1 VRFIL
6 AMARREMRSSWRRL
20 LFFFISIG
28 IGVAAIVAVRS
39 MIENVNLGVA
49 GLAKRLI
56 TADLQLETN
65 RSWTPQELA
74 DIQGISAPLIESRM
88 ETVEST
94 TMLRPADSDIP
105 GIMIVDLKGVEPGF
119 PFYGDLTLDNG
130 KPFDSDL
137 LKDNGIIVAPI
148 LIDQLK
154 LQIGDKV
161 NIGKETFQIR
171 GVISRESG
179 AGEGFRLGARVF
191 INKAA
196 VEQTGLT
203 GTGSR
208 VNRKILFKV
217 ADNKLD
223 ALVSQLKSKLKDD
236 STVRIRSYRDSEEN
250 LADQLSQT
258 ENYMSLLGLIILV
271 LGGIGISNVTRVFI
285 EQKKKAIAVLK
296 CVGATSRKITAVYLL
311 QVMLLGLAGST
322 LGVVLARGILYM
334 LAKYLAAILPKDVS
348 YGLRL
353 ASTAQGVLIGLLI
366 TILFSL
372 LPLLRVR
379 RIRANTLFRDEAGPA
394 GSRFDPTRLAAG
406 TAVVLGL
413 VFVASWQAG
422 SLKVGLYFLSGLA
435 LTALILFGAAWLLIG
450 VVRRFKNAGTFAVRH
465 AINSLYRPG
474 NQTRVIVM
482 VVGLGAF
489 LVIAVWSLQSTL
501 LGEINARRNGPL
513 PNMFLIDI
521 QKDQKEA
528 VIGMIKQET
537 GQDPQL
543 VPVIQARI
551 AAIDGHDIDLNQPEM
566 KHDRGRLGRQY
577 ILTYRPR
584 LESNERVIDGKF
596 WDDTPSSDPEV
607 SISEDL
613 VGMAG
618 LDVGGTITFDILGKK
633 ITARVTSVRHIDLRN
648 SRTAFAVVFRPGAVE
663 SAPQMFVAAIDG
675 PKDDFERSKF
685 QRALV
690 DQFPNLSVVDVAEA
704 VATIKRVLDNI
715 ALAVSFLGALVFVS
729 GALILIGS
737 VAMTKFQRIYEI
749 AVMKTLGAK
758 RKTLA
763 AMMLAEYGV
772 MGLVAGIIGS
782 LAGLGLSFVIARR
795 VLHIPWSFSPEV
807 GSIGTI
813 VTAAAVM
820 IIGAAAS
827 YDALNHKPLAI
838 LRGE

>member
-1 VRFIL
+1 MKFIL
-6 AMARREMRSSWRRL
+6 SMAQREMRSSWRRL
-20 LFFFISIG
+20 LFFFVSIG

-56 TADLQLETN
+56 SADLQVDSN
-65 RSWTPQELA
+65 RPWTQQELN
-74 DIQGISAPLIESRM
+74 DIQSVSAPLIQARM

-105 GIMIVDLKGVEPGF
+105 GIMIVDMKGVEQGF
-119 PFYGDLTLDNG
+119 PYYGDLMLDNG
-130 KPFDSDL
+130 KPFDSEL
-137 LKDNGIIVAPI
+137 LNDNGIIVAPI

-154 LQIGDKV
+154 LGIGDKV
-161 NIGKETFQIR
+161 NIGKETFTIR
-171 GVISRESG
+171 GIISRESG

-191 INKAA
+191 VNKAA
-196 VEQTGLT
+196 VERTGLT
-203 GTGSR
+203 GFGSR

-223 ALVSQLKSKLKDD
+223 TLVSQLKSKFKDD
-236 STVRIRSYRDSEEN
+236 STVRIRSYKDSEEN
-250 LADQLSQT
+250 LADQLSET

-296 CVGATSRKITAVYLL
+296 CVGAASKKITAVYLV
-311 QVMLLGLAGST
+311 QVVLLGLAGST
-322 LGVVLARGILYM
+322 LGVILARLIL
-334 LAKYLAAILPKDVS
+334 LVLSKYLAALLPRDVS
-348 YGLRL
+348 YGLRF

-379 RIRANTLFRDEAGPA
+379 RIKANSLFRDEDG
-394 GSRFDPTRLAAG
+394 GSGRRFDLPRIVAG
-406 TAVVLGL
+406 LVVVVGL

-422 SLKVGLYFLSGLA
+422 SLRVGLYFLSGLA
-435 LTALILFGAAWLLIG
+435 VTALILFTAAWLLIG
-450 VVRRFKNAGTFAVRH
+450 TVRRIRNAGTFAIRH

-474 NQTRVIVM
+474 NQTKVIVM

-489 LVIAVWSLQSTL
+489 LVIAVWSLQATL
-501 LGEINARRNGPL
+501 LGEINARRSGVL

-521 QKDQKEA
+521 QKDQKDA
-528 VIGMIKQET
+528 VTDLVKRET
-537 GQDPQL
+537 GRDPQL

-566 KHDRGRLGRQY
+566 KRERGRLGRQY
-577 ILTYRPR
+577 ILTYRGR
-584 LESNERVIDGKF
+584 LEANEKVTSGKF
-596 WDDTPSSDPEV
+596 WEDTPSSEPEV
-607 SISEDL
+607 SISEDM

-618 LDVGGTITFDILGKK
+618 LAVGSTITFDILGKK
-633 ITARVTSVRHIDLRN
+633 ITAKVTSVRHIDFRN
-648 SRTAFAVVFRPGAVE
+648 SRTAFAVVFRPGTVE

-675 PKDDFERSKF
+675 PKDDLERSKF

-729 GALILIGS
+729 GALILVGS

-758 RKTLA
+758 RRTLTT
-763 AMMLAEYGV
+763 MMLAEYGL

-782 LAGLGLSFVIARR
+782 MAGLGLSFVITRQ
-795 VLHIPWSFSPEV
+795 VLHIPWTFSPEV
-807 GSIGTI
+807 GSIGTL

-820 IIGAAAS
+820 VIGAAAS